1 MGGRVRSRLELPQA
15 AGDPRHTGRE
25 RRRDGGQ
32 LCLSKRHSTR
42 GLLMKQGGPNK
53 GQGAGRLVV
62 DEVVGVAKAVEGVK
76 TTGKNLLSSPIR
88 LLTLEIITAR
98 SISFLLRQNVKL
110 RENVRLGF
118 GFGLGKPVKKTLA
131 DSGKRSTLR

>member
-1 MGGRVRSRLELPQA
+1 MN
-15 AGDPRHTGRE
+15 
-25 RRRDGGQ
+25 
-32 LCLSKRHSTR
+32 
-42 GLLMKQGGPNK
+42 QGGPNK

-62 DEVVGVAKAVEGVK
+62 DEVVGVAKAVEGVT
-76 TTGKNLLSSPIR
+76 TTGNNLLSSPIR

-118 GFGLGKPVKKTLA
+118 GFGLGKPVKKDTRRQWKEVNVEMIPA
-131 DSGKRSTLR
+131 